1 MSPTQL
7 TNGGNL
13 MSNTSPASS
22 FKSLPP
28 FEQGVLV
35 TGVLAFIVSFFPWY
49 GFSFKGVSI
58 NGSTIGGG
66 SYTISAWHSYSTL
79 ALLLVL
85 AATIVAAIAIFAPDT
100 LSSLPIGARWL
111 VAGLSVLAVLIE
123 LLRLLTLHHGDGLS
137 IKWGGYLL
145 ALVMIANAVCAVISA
160 LSSDEVVPWQQGGT
174 ATPPPAAPPTV

>member
-1 MSPTQL
+1 MSANSPTS
-7 TNGGNL
+7 T
-13 MSNTSPASS
+13 

-28 FEQGVLV
+28 FEQGILV

-49 GFSFKGVSI
+49 GFSFGGIKI
-58 NGSTIGGG
+58 NGLTEGGG

-79 ALLLVL
+79 ALLLSL
-85 AATIVAAIAIFAPDT
+85 AATVVAAIVV
-100 LSSLPIGARWL
+100 LSPGALSGLPIGSRWL
-111 VAGLSVLAVLIE
+111 VAGLSVLAVLLE

-160 LSSDEVVPWQQGGT
+160 LSSDQAPPWQQTGA
-174 ATPPPAAPPTV
+174 ATPPAPPAV